1 VTTTLPILRDAATL
15 HAKIQGWRHNGLR
28 VALVPTMGALHDGH
42 LSLVR
47 AALERADRCVT
58 TIFVNP
64 TQFGPNEDFSRYP
77 RQEAR
82 DAALLAATGT
92 HLLYAPTPA
101 EMYPTGFA
109 TTITIDGPITAGLE
123 GAHRPGHF
131 AGVATVVAKLLLQAG
146 PDDAFFGEKDWQQLQ
161 VIRRLVADLNI
172 PVRIHGVPIMR
183 EPDGLAMS
191 SRNAYL
197 SPEERARA
205 PLLHAAL
212 REAAAAL
219 AAGAPIESTLAA
231 TRARIA
237 ASGFALDYLELTD
250 AETLT
255 PLSTLAQPALAQP
268 ARLLVAAHCGRT
280 RLLDNLEVAA

>member
-1 VTTTLPILRDAATL
+1 MTAPLPILRDAATL
-15 HAKIQGWRHNGLR
+15 HATIQGWRRAGLR
-28 VALVPTMGALHDGH
+28 VALVPTMGALHEGH

-47 AALERADRCVT
+47 AALNRADRCVT

-64 TQFGPNEDFSRYP
+64 TQFGPNEDFNRYP

-82 DAALLAATGT
+82 DATLLATAGA

-101 EMYPTGFA
+101 EMYPPGFA
-109 TTITIDGPITAGLE
+109 TTITIDGPLTAGLE

-146 PDDAFFGEKDWQQLQ
+146 PDDAWFGEKDWQQLQ
-161 VIRRLVADLNI
+161 VIRRLAADLNI
-172 PVRIHGVPIMR
+172 PVRIHGAPIMR

-197 SPEERARA
+197 SPADRARA
-205 PLLHAAL
+205 PLLHADL
-212 REAAAAL
+212 REAATAL
-219 AAGAPIESTLAA
+219 AAGAPIEPTLSA

-237 ASGFALDYLELTD
+237 ASGFELDYLELTD
-250 AETLT
+250 ANTLT
-255 PLSTLAQPALAQP
+255 PLATLTQP
-268 ARLLVAAHCGRT
+268 ARLLVAARCGRT
-280 RLLDNLEVAA
+280 RLLDNLDVAR